1 MAKKKNNTT
10 VVNNIDSVN
19 VVIDY
24 DKLAEAIVKAGE
36 LAEKKTE
43 KNNQFYNTVM
53 KVFNWVLYFSIY
65 SISGYCAYIT
75 SMIDT
80 DNNMEFVVKIL
91 FILMFG
97 GIALIMFV
105 LQFELYKYSPKQI
118 RELFNTN
125 VALVALILAAL
136 ALLPN
141 KDVENIEVLLR
152 EIKSIIENIGIAK

>member
-19 VVIDY
+19 VEIDY

-65 SISGYCAYIT
+65 SISGYCAYVT
-75 SMIDT
+75 SEIDT
-80 DNNMEFVVKIL
+80 DNNMENVVKIL
-91 FILMFG
+91 LILMFG
-97 GIALIMFV
+97 GIALIMFL
-105 LQFELYKYSPKQI
+105 LQFELYKCSPKQV

-125 VALVALILAAL
+125 VAFVALILAAL
-136 ALLPN
+136 AILPN
-141 KDVENIEVLLR
+141 KDVENIEVLLQQ
-152 EIKSIIENIGIAK
+152 IKSIIENLGIVK